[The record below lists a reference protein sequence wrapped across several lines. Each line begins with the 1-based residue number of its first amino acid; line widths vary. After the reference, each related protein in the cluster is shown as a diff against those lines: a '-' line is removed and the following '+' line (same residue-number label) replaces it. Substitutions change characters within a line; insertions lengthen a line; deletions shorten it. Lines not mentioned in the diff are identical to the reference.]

1 MNFKYLGAILAITAM
16 SLVNAAPV
24 TLNFTSGG
32 GLGTIGNVLNYS
44 NGGVTATVTS
54 WSLLTDGAN
63 FTKAATGRWGSGL
76 GVCNSAEIASA
87 PNGCTDPQHTMDN
100 DGQKD
105 FILFQFNQSVDPL
118 SLVVTAFSTGDSDL
132 SYWTGNT
139 AASTTLLVGQTLA
152 GLGGLGFGGQ
162 LENLDNTATNPRT
175 AALVSGNVNS
185 LLIAASL
192 INADCVKDYIK
203 VGSLTVDSAP
213 VPEPGTMGL
222 LGLALAGLGVMRM
235 RKRG

>member
-1 MNFKYLGAILAITAM
+1 
-16 SLVNAAPV
+16 
-24 TLNFTSGG
+24 
-32 GLGTIGNVLNYS
+32 
-44 NGGVTATVTS
+44 
-54 WSLLTDGAN
+54 
-63 FTKAATGRWGSGL
+63 
-76 GVCNSAEIASA
+76 
-87 PNGCTDPQHTMDN
+87 MDN

-105 FILFQFNQSVDPL
+105 FPVPVQPVRDPL

-139 AASTTLLVGQTLA
+139 AASTTLLVGRRWPVWA
-152 GLGGLGFGGQ
+152 GLASAVNWRIRQ
-162 LENLDNTATNPRT
+162 HRHESRT